1 MPSKKKSQVETLP
14 PEMEAKQTRRQV
26 VEAKH
31 TVTYLAPEIVEI
43 PIEQDEEETPEGEA
57 VEAEQVQRPPSFRT
71 KIRERFKAR
80 GIGVD
85 ETLMLRIDR
94 LPFFEQNG
102 LAGVRSDKEFCG
114 VLPCKENFF
123 DGDEY
128 LIEIQRRYGPGD
140 YQLTVRHKNFIVS
153 SWREHIGGFSAP
165 VAVASSEPGQP
176 PTMIYAQP
184 MGQAPPSPQRTIKE
198 ELRDMAEMIKLVDNI
213 RGPRE
218 ENQTNP
224 ARTEDEVLATAILKQ
239 PDVIENVVGSVIKRF
254 GRSGGGDDD
263 PSPWAVAMKLV
274 ESGQAS
280 QIVKAF
286 LDSFW
291 NGINS
296 FRGQMNGTQTMV
308 QTPQAP
314 HARFEN
320 PALQN
325 GQANQPGQV
334 LSTQGQPQGV
344 QNPFEASANAPGTS
358 GAVDEHTQ
366 QPMSPEAEALALVLD
381 HCRRQTLPKVTL
393 AELTQR
399 EQTLQALINHHAM
412 QTGQILTNQITL
424 YLDLFND
431 MATDEVMEIVKS
443 LPGGAEIVALPHAR
457 EWTEQLQKLIQESNG
472 GDEE

>member
-1 MPSKKKSQVETLP
+1 MSSKKKSQVETLP
-14 PEMEAKQTRRQV
+14 PEMETKQTRRQV

-165 VAVASSEPGQP
+165 ITVASSEPGQP
-176 PTMIYAQP
+176 PTMIYTQP
-184 MGQAPPSPQRTIKE
+184 MGQAPPSPQRSIKE

-218 ENQTNP
+218 ETQTSP

-254 GRSGGGDDD
+254 GRNGGGDDD

-291 NGINS
+291 NGINN
-296 FRGQMNGTQTMV
+296 FRGNQNGHAQTQAQGMAQH
-308 QTPQAP
+308 QTPQPTQLPHMPPSEARPEMAAP
-314 HARFEN
+314 S
-320 PALQN
+320 Q
-325 GQANQPGQV
+325 QAA
-334 LSTQGQPQGV
+334 
-344 QNPFEASANAPGTS
+344 E
-358 GAVDEHTQ
+358 Q
-366 QPMSPEAEALALVLD
+366 QQQMSPEQEALALVLD
-381 HCRRQTLPKVTL
+381 HCQRQAPPRITL

-399 EQTLQALINHHAM
+399 EQTLQGLINQHAM

-431 MATDEVMEIVKS
+431 MTTDEVIEIVKS
-443 LPGGAEIVALPHAR
+443 LPGGAEVVALPHAR

>member
-14 PEMEAKQTRRQV
+14 PEMETKQTRRQV

-165 VAVASSEPGQP
+165 ITVASSEPGQP
-176 PTMIYAQP
+176 PTMIYTQP
-184 MGQAPPSPQRTIKE
+184 MGQAPPSPQRSIKE

-218 ENQTNP
+218 ETQTSP

-254 GRSGGGDDD
+254 GRNGGGDDD

-291 NGINS
+291 NGINN
-296 FRGQMNGTQTMV
+296 FRGN
-308 QTPQAP
+308 
-314 HARFEN
+314 
-320 PALQN
+320 QN
-325 GQANQPGQV
+325 GQATMAQTPHAQNHQIQNPPQQN
-334 LSTQGQPQGV
+334 TQADQFRMV
-344 QNPFEASANAPGTS
+344 QNIQTQPASAENPSQAGPD
-358 GAVDEHTQ
+358 ANPHPV
-366 QPMSPEAEALALVLD
+366 SPEQEALALVLD
-381 HCRRQTLPKVTL
+381 HCQRQAPPRITL

-399 EQTLQALINHHAM
+399 EQTLQGLINQHAM

-431 MATDEVMEIVKS
+431 MTTDEVIEIVKS
-443 LPGGAEIVALPHAR
+443 LPGGAEVVALPHAR